1 MSGAVQAL
9 LNGAPVAEALM
20 LSRGLHYGDGVFRTL
35 LKYEGQLLDSK
46 LQLLKLAHDARAL
59 GLEPPEAE
67 LLLQEAASLSGAAS
81 GVVKILLLRGGAGRG
96 YAPQTWPQAGQTD
109 RLLLSYPLPVY
120 PAQHWQQGIDAFR
133 CGLRL
138 GRQPALAGIKHLNR
152 LEQVLASRDWPE
164 GAVEGILCDERGAP
178 VCGTRSNLFWVSGGR
193 LHTPAL
199 DGCGVAGMM
208 RDKVLACATAL
219 GLPVRIELR
228 PWSKLLDADEAFVSN
243 SLIGIW
249 PLRSLEQRRWEAPG
263 PVTAGLT
270 AVLRHPFGASLS

>member
-1 MSGAVQAL
+1 MSEAQQAL
-9 LNGAPVAEALM
+9 LNGAPLAEALR

-35 LKYEGQLLDSK
+35 LKYDGQLIDSR
-46 LQLLKLAHDARAL
+46 LQLLKLAHDASAL
-59 GLEPPEAE
+59 GLESPAAE
-67 LLLQEAASLSGAAS
+67 VLLGEAASVSAAMSS
-81 GVVKILLLRGGAGRG
+81 GVIKILLLRGGAGRG
-96 YAPQTWPQAGQTD
+96 YAPPTGQTARTD
-109 RLLLSYPLPVY
+109 RLLLGYPLPAY

-152 LEQVLASRDWPE
+152 LEQVLASRDWPA

-178 VCGTRSNLFWVSGGR
+178 VCGTRSNLFWVQGGR

-208 RDKVLACATAL
+208 RDKVLASATAL
-219 GLPVRIELR
+219 GLEVRVESR

-249 PLRSLEQRRWEAPG
+249 PLRSLEQRVWQAPG
-263 PVTAGLT
+263 PLSSRLSS
-270 AVLRHPFGASLS
+270 VLRHPYMAS

>member
-1 MSGAVQAL
+1 MSETPPAL
-9 LNGAPVAEALM
+9 LNGAPLAEALM

-35 LKYEGQLLDSK
+35 LKYDGQLIDYK
-46 LQLLKLAHDARAL
+46 LQFLKLSHDAKAL
-59 GLEPPEAE
+59 GLESPAAE
-67 LLLQEAASLSGAAS
+67 VLLEEAASVSAAAAS
-81 GVVKILLLRGGAGRG
+81 GVIKILLLRGGAGRG
-96 YAPQTWPQAGQTD
+96 YAPPVNQTAGTD
-109 RLLLSYPLPVY
+109 RLLLGYPLPAY

-152 LEQVLASRDWPE
+152 LEQVLASRDWPA

-178 VCGTRSNLFWVSGGR
+178 VCGTRSNLFWVQGGR

-208 RDKVLACATAL
+208 RDKVLASATAL
-219 GLPVRIELR
+219 GLEVRVESR
-228 PWSKLLDADEAFVSN
+228 PWSKLLDADEAFVCN

-249 PLRSLEQRRWEAPG
+249 PLRSLEQRVWQAPG
-263 PVTAGLT
+263 PLSSRLIS
-270 AVLRHPFGASLS
+270 VLRHPYMAS

>member
-9 LNGAPVAEALM
+9 LNGVPAAETLM

-35 LKYEGQLLDSK
+35 LKYEGQLVDSR
-46 LQLLKLAHDARAL
+46 LQLLKLAHDAKAL
-59 GLEPPEAE
+59 GLEPPAAE
-67 LLLQEAASLSGAAS
+67 LLLQEAAAVSAAAS
-81 GVVKILLLRGGAGRG
+81 GVIKILLLRAGAGRG
-96 YAPQTWPQAGQTD
+96 YAPQTAQVD
-109 RLLLSYPLPVY
+109 RLLLGYPLPAY
-120 PAQHWQQGIDAFR
+120 PAQHWQQGVDAFR
-133 CGLRL
+133 CSLRL

-152 LEQVLASRDWPE
+152 LEQVLAARDWPE

-178 VCGTRSNLFWVSGGR
+178 VCGTRSNLFWVSEGR

-208 RDKVLACATAL
+208 RDKVLACATAI
-219 GLPVRIELR
+219 GLTVQVELR

-249 PLRSLEQRRWEAPG
+249 PLRSLEQRRWQAPG
-263 PVTAGLT
+263 LVTTRLT
-270 AVLRHPFGASLS
+270 ALLRHPYSASVS

>member
-1 MSGAVQAL
+1 MSDAAQAM
-9 LNGAPVAEALM
+9 LNGLPLAESL
-20 LSRGLHYGDGVFRTL
+20 LTSRGLHYGDGVFRTL
-35 LKYEGQLLDSK
+35 LKYGGQLVDSK
-46 LQLLKLAHDARAL
+46 LQLLKLAHDAQAL
-59 GLEPPEAE
+59 GLEPPATE
-67 LLLQEAASLSGAAS
+67 LLLEEATSVSAAAAS

-96 YAPQTWPQAGQTD
+96 YASRTDRAD
-109 RLLLSYPLPVY
+109 RLLLAYPLPAY
-120 PAQHWQQGIDAFR
+120 PAEHWKQGISAFR

-152 LEQVLASRDWPE
+152 LEQVLASRDWPD

-178 VCGTRSNLFWVSGGR
+178 VCGTRSNLFWVQGGR

-219 GLPVRIELR
+219 GLEVRVESR

-249 PLRSLEQRRWEAPG
+249 PLRSLEQRVWEAPG
-263 PVTAGLT
+263 PLSSRLIS
-270 AVLRHPFGASLS
+270 VLRHPYMAS